1 MAITGHATS
10 KEVDRHYPR
19 RQAEV
24 MAASALQ
31 KLSSQAGDKAPH
43 LRLVPGRTENR
54 SGRTAA

>member
-1 MAITGHATS
+1 
-10 KEVDRHYPR
+10 
-19 RQAEV
+19 

-31 KLSSQAGDKAPH
+31 KLSSEAGDKAPH